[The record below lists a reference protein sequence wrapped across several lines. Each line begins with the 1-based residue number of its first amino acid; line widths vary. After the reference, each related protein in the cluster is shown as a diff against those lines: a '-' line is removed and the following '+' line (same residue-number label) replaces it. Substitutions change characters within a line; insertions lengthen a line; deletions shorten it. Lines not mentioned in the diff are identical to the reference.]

1 MILLDVLGEL
11 LYPPKCVLCRRLLQ
25 KGEVDLC
32 RGCRINAPLYPYGAK
47 NLPPKGKVNLH
58 FLDSITAIWYYE
70 GSVRRSLLRFKFY
83 RAPHLASGY
92 GRMLAAKLRQELPQ
106 GVDYITWVPVSA
118 RRRFQRGYDQ
128 AELLSR
134 ALSRELGIPIARMLK
149 KVRNNPPQSGIASPE
164 ARRANVLGAYVP
176 AGKISITGKRI
187 LLVDDIFTTG
197 ATCEEC
203 ARVLS
208 AMGAKE
214 IHCAAVASAHK
225 HNKK

>member
-1 MILLDVLGEL
+1 MTALDILGEL
-11 LYPPKCVLCRRLLQ
+11 LYPPKCALCRRLLR

-32 RGCRINAPLYPYGAK
+32 RGCRENAPLYPYGAK

-58 FLDSITAIWYYE
+58 FLDSFTAIWYYE
-70 GSVRRSLLRFKFY
+70 GSVRKSLLRFKFY
-83 RAPHLASGY
+83 RAPHLANGY

-106 GVDYITWVPVSA
+106 GADYITWVPVSA

-128 AELLSR
+128 AELLAR
-134 ALSRELGIPIARMLK
+134 ALAKERKLPIARLLK
-149 KVRNNPPQSGIASPE
+149 KVRHNPPQSGLSSTE
-164 ARRANVLGAYVP
+164 ERRANVLGAYVP
-176 AGKISITGKRI
+176 AGKVSVKGKRI

-203 ARVLS
+203 ARVLT

-225 HNKK
+225 SNK